1 MEWLI
6 FIFIAN
12 MVTGFVMNAQTADGS
27 YVVAGVD
34 YIQAANTTGNL
45 TQYEEVFNATELVE
59 DLKPTTEAL
68 DYVIATFTAVF
79 NFVDKV
85 SWIWD
90 GFSQMVLYW
99 GSFIPSE
106 GAYNTFNLLADI
118 LRAVSLFMLVT
129 LILEFTRGVAI
140 LP

>member
-1 MEWLI
+1 MEWLL

-12 MVTGFVMNAQTADGS
+12 LVTGFVMNTQAADGS
-27 YVVAGVD
+27 YVIPGAEYVHLT
-34 YIQAANTTGNL
+34 NSTGNI
-45 TQYEEVFNATELVE
+45 TEYEEVFNATDVVE
-59 DLKPTTEAL
+59 ALKPSTEAL

-90 GFSQMVLYW
+90 GFPQMIDFW
-99 GSFIPSE
+99 AGFIPSE
-106 GAYNTFNLLADI
+106 GGITLFGTLATI
-118 LRAVSLFMLVT
+118 IRAVSAFMLVT
-129 LILEFTRGVAI
+129 LILEFTRGVSI